1 MDNGSTNNGPRQTR
15 VTSLESSAGP
25 VTERGSTRIE
35 ELGAAEAED
44 AKPESITAGE
54 ALPNTTAFSEL
65 RLPTRR
71 LRLLKPLVITGLVL
85 TGVAIAWELVGLYN
99 WASSI
104 HWSLGL
110 VSGLVLAGF
119 SALCAGAIVEY
130 FSAGKPLR
138 QLEKIQ
144 ESTEA
149 ARGTRRREHV
159 SDINS
164 QLKALYR
171 KKPQGALLSGVLKD
185 CPDYFDDS
193 EHVQHLEKVF
203 FEALDQEA
211 MRRVVRH
218 ASTSG
223 ALVGLSPF
231 ATLDVLIALRQSLR
245 LVDDIAQIYGVQPSI
260 VVRWRLFKKAL
271 ALVAY
276 SGASQYALN
285 EFWPDL
291 VGHSFLSRSAGGL
304 GQGLGAS
311 LFMARIGL
319 ATIDSC
325 RPVPFSEERRPK
337 LRSVMLQIGKSFR
350 NDKDNELLK
359 QLLEQARRENERT
372 VTGEAKPEGGKK

>member
-25 VTERGSTRIE
+25 VTGRGSTRIE
-35 ELGAAEAED
+35 ELGAAEAGE

-171 KKPQGALLSGVLKD
+171 KKQQGALLSGVLKD

-350 NDKDNELLK
+350 NGKDNDLLK

-372 VTGEAKPEGGKK
+372 GTGEAKPEGGKK